1 MNIWQHILTK
11 LQDNQTV
18 YLLTV
23 IENSGSSPGRKGF
36 KMMVAKDGFIFGSI
50 GGGIMEFALVEE
62 CLQLLEEEKVSIFIK
77 KQIHKGKIKDGSGMI
92 CSGKQTVVFHPLNKE
107 NIADIKSISTALKKN
122 TQGILK
128 LSPTSFSFADKTA
141 DSRFKYEIN
150 SLENWFF
157 EEQIN
162 YKETLYIVGGGHVSL
177 AVTETFV
184 RLGFHVIV
192 LDNRPNLNTFVNNS
206 LASEKRIINYEFIN
220 TYIQKDNTTYIVI
233 MTNTYT
239 DDLLVLRKLIKIN
252 YNFVGVLG
260 SKAKL
265 KTMWTVLLNE
275 GFTQQELDQIYAPVG
290 LSIKSETPEEIAI
303 SIAAQLILFKN
314 KQNI

>member
-1 MNIWQHILTK
+1 MKIWQHILTK
-11 LQDNQTV
+11 LQDNKTV

-50 GGGIMEFALVEE
+50 GGGIMEFTLVEE
-62 CLQLLEEEKVSIFIK
+62 CLQLLEEEKTSIFIK

-92 CSGKQTVVFHPLNKE
+92 CSGKQTVVFHPLDKN
-107 NIADIKSISTALKKN
+107 NIAAIKSIVTALTKN
-122 TQGILK
+122 TQGILQ
-128 LSPTSFSFADKTA
+128 LSPTSFTFIDKAADC
-141 DSRFKYEIN
+141 RFKYEIN

-177 AVTETFV
+177 AVTETFIK
-184 RLGFHVIV
+184 LGFHVIV
-192 LDNRPNLNTFVNNS
+192 LDNRPNLNTFVDNS
-206 LASEKRIINYEFIN
+206 FASEKRIIDYEFIN
-220 TYIQKDNTTYIVI
+220 NYLRKDNTIYIII

-239 DDLLVLRKLIKIN
+239 DDQLVLRKLIRNN

-265 KTMWTVLLNE
+265 KTMWNVLLKE
-275 GFTQQELDQIYAPVG
+275 GFTQQELNQIHAPVG
-290 LSIKSETPEEIAI
+290 LAIKSETPEEIAI
-303 SIAAQLILFKN
+303 SIAAQIIQFKN
-314 KQNI
+314 K

>member
-1 MNIWQHILTK
+1 MKIWQHILTK

-50 GGGIMEFALVEE
+50 GGGIMEFNLVEE
-62 CLQLLEEEKVSIFIK
+62 CLQLLNLEKKTIFIK

-92 CSGKQTVVFHPLNKE
+92 CSGKQTVVFHPLDKN
-107 NIADIKSISTALKKN
+107 N
-122 TQGILK
+122 TQGIVH
-128 LSPTSFSFADKTA
+128 LSPTSFTFIDKAT
-141 DSRFKYEIN
+141 DCRFKYEIN

-157 EEQIN
+157 EEQIS

-184 RLGFHVIV
+184 KLGFHVIV
-192 LDNRPNLNTFVNNS
+192 LDNRPSLNTFVNNS
-206 LASEKRIINYEFIN
+206 LANEKKIIDYEFIN
-220 TYIQKDNTTYIVI
+220 NYIQKESTTYIII
-233 MTNTYT
+233 MTNSYT
-239 DDLLVLRKLIKIN
+239 DDQLVLSKVIRNN

-265 KTMWTVLLNE
+265 KTMWQVLLKQ
-275 GFTQQELDQIYAPVG
+275 GFTQQELDKIHAPVG

-303 SIAAQLILFKN
+303 SIAAQIIQFKN
-314 KQNI
+314 K

>member
-1 MNIWQHILTK
+1 MKIWQHILTK
-11 LQDNQTV
+11 LQDNKTV

-50 GGGIMEFALVEE
+50 GGGIMEFTLVEE
-62 CLQLLEEEKVSIFIK
+62 CLQLLEEEKTSIFIK

-92 CSGKQTVVFHPLNKE
+92 CSGKQTVVFHPLDKN
-107 NIADIKSISTALKKN
+107 NIAAIKSIVTALTKN
-122 TQGILK
+122 TQGILQ
-128 LSPTSFSFADKTA
+128 LSPTSFTFIDKAADC
-141 DSRFKYEIN
+141 RFKYEIN

-177 AVTETFV
+177 AVTETFIK
-184 RLGFHVIV
+184 LGFHVIV
-192 LDNRPNLNTFVNNS
+192 LDNRPNLNTFVDNS
-206 LASEKRIINYEFIN
+206 FASEKRIIDYEFIN
-220 TYIQKDNTTYIVI
+220 NYLRKDNTIYIII

-239 DDLLVLRKLIKIN
+239 DDQLVLRKLIRNN

-265 KTMWTVLLNE
+265 KTMWNVLLKE
-275 GFTQQELDQIYAPVG
+275 GFTQQELNQIHAPVG
-290 LSIKSETPEEIAI
+290 LAIKSETPEEIAI
-303 SIAAQLILFKN
+303 SIAAQIIKFKN
-314 KQNI
+314 T

>member
-1 MNIWQHILTK
+1 MKIWQHILTK

-18 YLLTV
+18 YLITV

-50 GGGIMEFALVEE
+50 GGGIMEFTLVEE
-62 CLQLLEEEKVSIFIK
+62 CLQLLKVEKKPIFIK

-92 CSGKQTVVFHPLNKE
+92 CSGKQTVVFHPLNK
-107 NIADIKSISTALKKN
+107 NNFADIKSIVTALKNN
-122 TQGILK
+122 TQGILH
-128 LSPTSFSFADKTA
+128 LSPTSFTFIDKAADC
-141 DSRFKYEIN
+141 RFKYEIN

-157 EEQIN
+157 EEQIS
-162 YKETLYIVGGGHVSL
+162 YKETLYIVGAGHVSL

-184 RLGFHVIV
+184 KLGFHVIV

-206 LASEKRIINYEFIN
+206 LANEKRIIDYEFIN
-220 TYIQKDNTTYIVI
+220 NYIQKESTTYIVI
-233 MTNTYT
+233 MTNLYT
-239 DDLLVLRKLIKIN
+239 DDQLVLSQVIRNN

-265 KTMWTVLLNE
+265 KTMWQVLLRD
-275 GFTQQELDQIYAPVG
+275 GFTQQELDKIHAPIG
-290 LSIKSETPEEIAI
+290 LAIKSETPEEIAI
-303 SIAAQLILFKN
+303 SIAAQIIQFKN
-314 KQNI
+314 K

>member
-1 MNIWQHILTK
+1 MKIWQHILTK

-50 GGGIMEFALVEE
+50 GGGIMEFNLVEE
-62 CLQLLEEEKVSIFIK
+62 CLQLLNLEKKTIFIK

-92 CSGKQTVVFHPLNKE
+92 CSGKQTVVFHPLDKN
-107 NIADIKSISTALKKN
+107 NIADIKSVVTALKNN
-122 TQGILK
+122 TQGIVH
-128 LSPTSFSFADKTA
+128 LSPTSFTFIDKAT
-141 DSRFKYEIN
+141 DCRFKYEIN

-157 EEQIN
+157 EEQIS

-184 RLGFHVIV
+184 KLGFHVIV
-192 LDNRPNLNTFVNNS
+192 LDNRPSLNTFVNNS
-206 LASEKRIINYEFIN
+206 LANEKKIIDYEFIN
-220 TYIQKDNTTYIVI
+220 NYIQKESTTYIII
-233 MTNTYT
+233 MTNSYT
-239 DDLLVLRKLIKIN
+239 DDQLVLSKVIRNN

-265 KTMWTVLLNE
+265 KTMWQVLLKQ
-275 GFTQQELDQIYAPVG
+275 GFTQQELDKIHAPVG

-303 SIAAQLILFKN
+303 SIAAQIIQFKN
-314 KQNI
+314 K